1 MGYHYSKKSS
11 KSFAD
16 TVEKIKESLQQE
28 GFGILTQIDI
38 QETFKKKLGIDF
50 RKYLIMGACNPTFAH
65 KALTIEP
72 TLGVMLPC
80 NIAVQEN
87 ENGEVIVSAI
97 NPMET
102 MAVGIQNDDLEG
114 VASEV
119 SSRLQRVVE
128 SC

>member
-119 SSRLQRVVE
+119 GSRLQRVVE